1 MRTRALVCL
10 LSGARTLVVLTLP
23 CPALMLTVFPA
34 VPSVH
39 VSYDV
44 QYTVAV
50 PAGQARGRLRQAPWA
65 PLWDARR
72 PTN

>member
-1 MRTRALVCL
+1 MAGT
-10 LSGARTLVVLTLP
+10 ARQAFIASLEEQ
-23 CPALMLTVFPA
+23 A

-50 PAGQARGRLRQAPWA
+50 PAGQARGGHRQAPWA
-65 PLWDARR
+65 PLWDACR
-72 PTN
+72 PKN

>member
-1 MRTRALVCL
+1 M
-10 LSGARTLVVLTLP
+10 GAVY
-23 CPALMLTVFPA
+23 PA

-50 PAGQARGRLRQAPWA
+50 PAGQARGRVAVARQLAQVCSRWKVPH
-65 PLWDARR
+65 
-72 PTN
+72 